1 MARILKSV
9 TEKPKAATRI
19 PKSERRISKQELK
32 VLLIKNNKRVFAVL
46 LVILTFLFS
55 FGDRVF
61 SFVPTW
67 DTLYKTLGIAP
78 NSCSTLDFAPMPL
91 TLTVL
96 DVGQGECVFI
106 CVRDDKNEKEISV
119 LYDTGEAGNEEK
131 IISYL
136 AAFDVRRLDYLILS
150 HPHSDHIGSAPNSC
164 STLDFAPMP
173 LTLTVLDVGQG
184 ECVFICVRDDK
195 NEKEISVLYDTGEA
209 GNEEKIISY
218 LAAFDVRRLD
228 YLILSHPHSDH
239 IGSAAALVES
249 DRVQVD
255 DVIVPEISSEAYLS
269 SANGSDLYEALLNT
283 AKSCGAGVTEA
294 EAGDK
299 FSKGELGLMVLAPTC
314 QRERLNNMS
323 LVVRVTYGETSF
335 LLMGDAESEEEYDLL
350 RTCTPA
356 VLSADVLV
364 VGHHGSETS
373 STYDFLSSV
382 LPSYAIISCGADNK
396 YGHPHAV
403 TLNTLE
409 DVGARVYRTD
419 LKGNVVIGS
428 DGKKTIALR

>member
-150 HPHSDHIGSAPNSC
+150 HPHSDHIGSA
-164 STLDFAPMP
+164 
-173 LTLTVLDVGQG
+173 
-184 ECVFICVRDDK
+184 
-195 NEKEISVLYDTGEA
+195 
-209 GNEEKIISY
+209 
-218 LAAFDVRRLD
+218 
-228 YLILSHPHSDH
+228 
-239 IGSAAALVES
+239 AALIES
-249 DRVQVD
+249 DKVQVD
-255 DVIVPEISSEAYLS
+255 DVIVPEITSEAYLS

-299 FSKGELGLMVLAPTC
+299 FSKGELGLMILAPTC

-356 VLSADVLV
+356 VLSADVLI

-382 LPSYAIISCGADNK
+382 SPSYAIISCGADNK